1 MELIK
6 KVSNKRKLFV
16 FAFSFFFL
24 CLIISCSEEPLKVGI
39 HLLPE
44 DEFLEVY
51 DTVLPVELYTIS
63 AEPLNSG
70 SLTYSPLGSVMD
82 PLMGALK
89 ADYLADIFHNG
100 DISFQDTIDPDNRF
114 VYSLDLVLYYDYL
127 YGDSLAIDFSV
138 YELIE
143 PIPTDKKSDFV
154 VTPDIMNPNPIN
166 IGKPE
171 FLNDSTRAFKLALK
185 LNYANKFIR
194 HQMVVEDSAYYLN
207 NVGIFKEYFKGI
219 YIATEFRN
227 DEGGGIVRVTNNS
240 SRLVL
245 KTLVWNKDSVRFDTI
260 TDQFSVGNT
269 NSPYDTIGVNLS
281 MYHEILADDISAV
294 LNDTI
299 NSQPLVY
306 TQALAG
312 PFAQIYFPTLDNFR
326 EKFNYNVII
335 NKAELILPINQD
347 FFDNVTYTSPVY
359 MGLFDN
365 ASKTYLLDDG
375 LISYYFGGILDEE
388 NYQYKFNIGNHIHEY
403 MRGGSDTLFSKKY
416 ILFPSEATS
425 PVEYLKTLPGRV
437 VLNGGSSN
445 DAPSLR
451 ILYSTIPE

>member
-6 KVSNKRKLFV
+6 KVSVKRKLFV
-16 FAFSFFFL
+16 FAFSFIFL

-63 AEPLNSG
+63 AKPLNSS

-89 ADYLADIFHNG
+89 ADFLADIFHKG
-100 DISFQDTIDPDNRF
+100 DISFQDTVDSDNTS

-127 YGDSLAIDFSV
+127 YGDSLAIDFTV

-143 PIPTDKKSDFV
+143 SIPIDKKSDFV
-154 VTPDIMNPNPIN
+154 ITPEMINPSPIS
-166 IGKPE
+166 IGDPE
-171 FLNDSTRAFKLALK
+171 FLNDSTRAFKICMK
-185 LNYANKFIR
+185 LDYANKFIR
-194 HQMVVEDSAYYLN
+194 HQMVVEDNAYYLD
-207 NVGIFKEYFKGI
+207 NVDIFKEYFKGI

-240 SRLVL
+240 SRLIL
-245 KTLVWNKDSVRFDTI
+245 KTLVWNEDSVRFDTI

-269 NSPYDTIGVNLS
+269 ASAYDTIGMNLN
-281 MYHEILADDISAV
+281 MYHNILSDDISSV

-299 NSQPLVY
+299 NSQSLVY
-306 TQALAG
+306 TQALTG
-312 PFAQIYFPTLDNFR
+312 PYAQVYFPTLDDFR
-326 EKFNYNVII
+326 EKFNYNIII
-335 NKAELILPINQD
+335 NKAELILPINQEL
-347 FFDNVTYTSPVY
+347 FDDVTYTSPVY

-365 ASKTYLLDDG
+365 VSKTYLLDDG
-375 LISYYFGGILDEE
+375 LIAYYFGGILDAD
-388 NYQYKFNIGNHIHEY
+388 NYQYKFNIGNHLHEY

-425 PVEYLKTLPGRV
+425 PVEYLKTSPGRV
-437 VLNGGSSN
+437 VLNGGNSN
-445 DAPSLR
+445 EAPSLR
-451 ILYSTIPE
+451 ILYSIIPE